1 MAAEAPAVTREGAAM
16 TREETIATIRHRI
29 GIDLAWGEASDEDL
43 AGMLAE
49 LSTADDRL
57 ADWQPTI
64 ERRTEVV

>member
-1 MAAEAPAVTREGAAM
+1 MAAEAPAVTREAAM
-16 TREETIATIRHRI
+16 TREETIAAIRHRI